1 MGWEVCLVKRK
12 RECVVGT
19 EPSEA
24 DSLLVHMQAL
34 KDECPGIRCRHKWKV
49 REGSKCINKCHED
62 PTGVRHSLPTL
73 AWNATAD

>member
-24 DSLLVHMQAL
+24 DSLLVHMQTL
-34 KDECPGIRCRHKWKV
+34 KYE
-49 REGSKCINKCHED
+49 
-62 PTGVRHSLPTL
+62 
-73 AWNATAD
+73 